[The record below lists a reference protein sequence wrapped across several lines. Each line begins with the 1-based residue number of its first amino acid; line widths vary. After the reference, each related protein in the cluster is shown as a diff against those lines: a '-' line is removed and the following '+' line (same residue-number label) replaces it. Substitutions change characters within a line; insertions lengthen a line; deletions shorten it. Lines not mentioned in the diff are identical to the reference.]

1 MCIHNSTPPL
11 IMYNYTIDIRSAQM
25 PPAECIINFFVDNF
39 FFSSAIQRINGAS
52 LKETLGSTAKSGIQ
66 TAVLTTSARY

>member
-25 PPAECIINFFVDNF
+25 PPAECIIFVDNYS
-39 FFSSAIQRINGAS
+39 FSSGIQRINGAS
-52 LKETLGSTAKSGIQ
+52 LKETLGSTAKKGVQ

>member
-1 MCIHNSTPPL
+1 MCIYNSTPPL
-11 IMYNYTIDIRSAQM
+11 ITYNYTIDIRSAQM
-25 PPAECIINFFVDNF
+25 PPAGRMYYFLLAI

-52 LKETLGSTAKSGIQ
+52 LKETLGSTAKKGVQ